1 MTSFIYDVLNDL
13 DIHSKDV
20 SKLSLILP
28 NKRAG
33 IFLKMEWSKLNKTTS
48 FLPQII
54 AIETFIEELSQLRL
68 LSNTELIFEFYEVYL
83 ECTPPNERDS
93 FDSFSKWAPVVLQD
107 FNEIDRYLIPQNQIF
122 EYLSAI
128 QEINHWSLE
137 PNTTPL
143 IKGYLSFWKK
153 VQTYYNRFTEHLLQ
167 KGVGYQGLIY
177 REAVENLELYIQNHQ
192 ENSHVFWDL
201 ML

>member
-1 MTSFIYDVLNDL
+1 MTSFIYDVLKDL
-13 DIHSKDV
+13 DIQSKDV

-33 IFLKMEWSKLNKTTS
+33 IFLKAEWSKLNKTTR
-48 FLPQII
+48 FLPHII
-54 AIETFIEELSQLRL
+54 AIETFVEDLSQLRL

-83 ECTPPNERDS
+83 QHTPLNERDS
-93 FDSFSKWAPVVLQD
+93 FDRFSKWAPIVLQD

-128 QEINHWSLE
+128 QEINHWSLD

-153 VQTYYNRFTEHLLQ
+153 I
-167 KGVGYQGLIY
+167 QGSIPFL
-177 REAVENLELYIQNHQ
+177 
-192 ENSHVFWDL
+192 
-201 ML
+201 